1 MPTLN
6 RTIQKTLATIT
17 SDDLRD
23 WAGDTILKRGEGYVG
38 QVEKVFITPDGA
50 LAAWVMG
57 TSRYATSVRID
68 KDGEFDDF
76 CTCPYDYGPCKHAVA
91 LLLAGADL
99 VRRKKKIPA
108 LRKDDYLYLELSGV
122 KVDDGEDDDNDE
134 DSAYPV
140 GPALIRK
147 TDTRKPSA
155 RADIAK
161 LLADKDAEALRN
173 LLIDIADH
181 DPKARRRIREQEHL
195 ATGKADKIVAVV
207 RKDIARITA
216 EPVWDNPWQG
226 IGNLPDYSPI
236 AERLRALLT
245 GGHADAV
252 VSLGEDLWRRGNA
265 QVEQSDDEGETAQAI
280 AACLEIVLDALP
292 RSSRS
297 PPQQLLWVIDRLL
310 EDQYS
315 LLEVG
320 AGNLLKNRAYTQAQW
335 RDVADALE
343 QRLQAMAKPRGK
355 DFMQRWPRERLL
367 LALLDAY
374 ARAGWKERVIPLL
387 EAEADYCMC
396 HARLVDELI
405 AARDLERARQ
415 WCIRGYRATEKEAP
429 GIAHVLRDR
438 LRELALRER
447 RHDLVAA
454 YRAEEFFNH
463 PGPDSFR
470 EIQKTSEKVKCWP
483 TVRTA
488 ILRYLESGDP
498 GRPKDW
504 PLPAIEVEPSAG
516 KRKFRTAF
524 PDYDSLI
531 RIAVLERRFDD
542 VVSIYQALHKSKR
555 RIGPDLSEA
564 VAAAV
569 SKTHPDATLDIWR
582 TLAENQIS
590 QVKPKAYLAASRYL
604 RMMRDLYARQ
614 RRLSEWRQLLDDLR
628 ARHKAKRRL
637 MEIIDRLPD
646 GSRGRS
652 G

>member
-1 MPTLN
+1 MSTLN
-6 RTIQKTLATIT
+6 RTIQKTLATLA

-23 WAGDTILKRGEGYVG
+23 WAGDTILKRGESYVG
-38 QVEKVFITPDGA
+38 QVEKVYITPDGA

-68 KDGEFDDF
+68 ESGEFDEY
-76 CTCPYDYGPCKHAVA
+76 CTCPYDDGPCKHAVA

-108 LRKDDYLYLELSGV
+108 LGESDYLYSALLGEE
-122 KVDDGEDDDNDE
+122 VDYREDDE
-134 DSAYPV
+134 DAECEV
-140 GPALIRK
+140 GPAPIRK
-147 TDTRKPSA
+147 INSRKLGA
-155 RADIAK
+155 RAAIAK
-161 LLADKDAEALRN
+161 LLADKDAEALRD
-173 LLIDIADH
+173 LLIDIADR
-181 DPKARRRIREQEHL
+181 DPKARRRIHEQEHL
-195 ATGKADKIVAVV
+195 ATGKVDKIVAAV

-216 EPVWDNPWQG
+216 EPVWYNPWQG

-236 AERLRALLT
+236 AERLRTLLA

-265 QVEQSDDEGETAQAI
+265 QVEQSDDEGETAHAI
-280 AACLEIVLDALP
+280 AACLEIILDALP
-292 RSSRS
+292 RSSQ
-297 PPQQLLWVIDRLL
+297 PPPRQLLWVIDRLL
-310 EDQYS
+310 EDEYS
-315 LLEVG
+315 LLESG
-320 AGNLLKNRAYTQAQW
+320 AGNLLNKRAYTQAQW
-335 RDVADALE
+335 RDVASVLE
-343 QRLQAMAKPRGK
+343 QRLRAMAKPRGK
-355 DFMQRWPRERLL
+355 DFMRRWPRERLL
-367 LALLDAY
+367 SALLDAY

-396 HARLVDELI
+396 YARLADELI

-415 WCIRGYRATEKEAP
+415 WCIQGYRSTEKEAP
-429 GIAHVLRDR
+429 GIASELLNR
-438 LRELALRER
+438 LRELAMRER

-463 PGPDSFR
+463 PGLDSFR
-470 EIQKTSEKVKCWP
+470 ELQKASAKAKCWP
-483 TVRTA
+483 AVRA
-488 ILRYLESGDP
+488 MILRYLESGNHD
-498 GRPKDW
+498 RPEDW
-504 PLPAIEVEPSAG
+504 PLPAIEVEPSG
-516 KRKFRTAF
+516 GRRMYRTAF
-524 PDYDSLI
+524 PDYDTLI
-531 RIAVLERRFDD
+531 RIAILERRLDD
-542 VVSIYQALHKSKR
+542 VVDIYQALRKSKR
-555 RIGPDLSEA
+555 RIGPDLAEA
-564 VAAAV
+564 VAFAV

-582 TLAENQIS
+582 TLAENQIG
-590 QVKPKAYLAASRYL
+590 QVKPKAYQAAARYL